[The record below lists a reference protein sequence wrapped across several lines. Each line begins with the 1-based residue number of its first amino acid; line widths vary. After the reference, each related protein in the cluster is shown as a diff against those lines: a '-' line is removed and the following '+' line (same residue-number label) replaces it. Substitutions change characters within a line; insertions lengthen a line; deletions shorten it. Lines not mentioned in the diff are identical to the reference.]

1 MRLSQ
6 ALALPALGE
15 AEVVAG
21 LGGVDREVRWAH
33 VVDIPDPLP
42 WVSAGQLLLTTG
54 FAWPT
59 AAEEQR
65 RLVRDLGGEG

>member
-1 MRLSQ
+1 M
-6 ALALPALGE
+6 
-15 AEVVAG
+15 VAG